1 MTTTEKWNEICD
13 YFESHNPCEE
23 NAIQSLWEKLFAEIF
38 GYSSLKNEI
47 DTHRKLQLG
56 STERLIPDIII
67 KKSETDLFVV
77 ELKQESLSIDTA
89 RKSQLF
95 SYLKQLRVDLGIL
108 ICNQIAIFDYDY
120 NKPDAEQAF
129 VTIDFEKDNPRGIK
143 FVELFSKESF
153 VKDAVKDFIG
163 KYSSAEKNIS
173 AIKQELNAEL
183 LKNLVTKYFSEKYSA
198 EETEDALKDYVFEV
212 NKKMAVPKIVGVT
225 PFGGHTEVT
234 KRIGGKIKHLADKIT
249 KNEAINLFRQN
260 GLEIYGNITFASQNE
275 GAPKYWANPD
285 VHFLQQDWWIILSD
299 VDKHTVHAF
308 FIPANTISKDKMK
321 FKNPKQMDLQIYY
334 DDDKFQD
341 SRSGI
346 YFYQWLK
353 KSITF

>member
-1 MTTTEKWNEICD
+1 MTTTEKWNEICG
-13 YFESHNPCEE
+13 YFESHKHSAETV
-23 NAIQSLWEKLFAEIF
+23 IQSLWEKLFAEIF
-38 GYSSLKNEI
+38 GYSSHKNEI

-212 NKKMAVPKIVGVT
+212 NKKMATPVNTNQFISNMPIHK
-225 PFGGHTEVT
+225 PFGNTPKNTVPLLVRDLQT
-234 KRIGGKIKHLADKIT
+234 VGKTTFVKYFKYFANPNYETGDVKHIMK
-249 KNEAINLFRQN
+249 
-260 GLEIYGNITFASQNE
+260 QNE
-275 GAPKYWANPD
+275 KWSENSY
-285 VHFLQQDWWIILSD
+285 
-299 VDKHTVHAF
+299 
-308 FIPANTISKDKMK
+308 NTKSSTGKSIV
-321 FKNPKQMDLQIYY
+321 NRGLGNQALQIIANSNNVENWVIQ
-334 DDDKFQD
+334 KAKELLT
-341 SRSGI
+341 GI
-346 YFYQWLK
+346 D
-353 KSITF
+353 